1 MKTTDTQI
9 LVGEEAKS
17 LMLQVMGPVFNP
29 NGNYRVEVGDG
40 AFNVID
46 ENAERRTFH
55 RMTIDSADYETNSV
69 TVVTVNPNFSSGGI
83 QNIETSEVFVPTF
96 QAVIDEHGKLTYE
109 RRPAPLNPSGKY
121 EQPLP
126 GNRHERRAAAK
137 RSKSK

>member
-1 MKTTDTQI
+1 MKTTDTRI

-40 AFNVID
+40 IFNVID
-46 ENAERRTFH
+46 EDQKRRRPFKVVAADHETKTVTFS
-55 RMTIDSADYETNSV
+55 T
-69 TVVTVNPNFSSGGI
+69 GGI

-96 QAVIDEHGKLTYE
+96 HAVINEHGNLTYE
-109 RRPAPLNPSGKY
+109 RRLPPPNPSGKY

-137 RSKSK
+137 KKRSR